1 MPENRADLQSRLIA
15 LPITRVRA
23 QTSRPGTPI
32 FRLQGGPGVTNMD
45 FPDASRFTARHDVV
59 LVGYRGVDG
68 SSRLDCPEV
77 VASREHSRDLLSA
90 ASLASDASAFRSCAT
105 RLRDKGVDLAGYS
118 LPQRV
123 DDLDLARRKLGY
135 RQIDLVSES
144 AGTRTAMIYAWR
156 YPHSIHRS
164 VMIGVNPPG
173 NFLWDAKTTGEQID
187 RYAALCAQATDCRM
201 RTQHLAASVHSAYDH
216 VPSRFWF
223 LPIKKGNVR
232 VAGFFGLFNA
242 TADGGGPLAAPRTLD
257 TLLSLDEGDGAG
269 GAWLLSQFAA
279 LVFPRA
285 QVWGD
290 VAAVARTDA
299 AYGKRFFAAGA
310 DRGSVIGSPG
320 TDLLWAGG
328 GLLDAWPSNPDE
340 NQYSRVR
347 DSNVGTLLIGGQL
360 DFATPPQNATRELL
374 PHLPNGHQV
383 VLPKLGHSDDFWAYE
398 PGASTRLIDGFLDSG
413 RVDTSLYSDNRLE
426 FAASVTHTRIAE
438 IVVSVFLGFAAIV
451 VFSLLWLGRR
461 LRRGAIFGRKSS
473 FVARSLLPLMLGFG
487 GWCLG
492 VLIVLVALPTVPI
505 TDELLAVVSIAPPV
519 ALAVYAGWLRQAAP
533 RSVGV
538 FVALGTAALGAW
550 LGYQVPHGPG
560 LGAVTAVVGAT
571 LAANLGLI
579 VLDIAASARA
589 RAVVPDSTS
598 AETQPSSA

>member
-1 MPENRADLQSRLIA
+1 
-15 LPITRVRA
+15 
-23 QTSRPGTPI
+23 
-32 FRLQGGPGVTNMD
+32 MD

-68 SSRLDCPEV
+68 SSALDCPEV
-77 VASREHSRDLLSA
+77 IASRDHSRDLLSA
-90 ASLASDASAFRSCAT
+90 ASLASDASAYRACAK

-123 DDLDLARRKLGY
+123 DDLELARRTLGY
-135 RQIDLVSES
+135 GQVDLVSES

-156 YPHSIHRS
+156 YPQSVHRS

-173 NFLWDAKTTGEQID
+173 NFLWDAKTTGEQIH
-187 RYAALCAQATDCRM
+187 RYAALCAHANDCRA
-201 RTQHLAASVHSAYDH
+201 RTHDLSASVHSAYDH

-232 VAGFFGLFNA
+232 VAGFFGLINA
-242 TADGGGPLAAPRTLD
+242 TDDGGGPLAAPRTLD

-269 GAWLLSQFAA
+269 GAWLLSVFAA
-279 LVFPRA
+279 LVFPHA

-299 AYGKRFFAAGA
+299 AYGSRFFAAGA

-320 TDLLWAGG
+320 TELLWAGG
-328 GLLDAWPSNPDE
+328 RLLDAWPANPDE
-340 NQYSRVR
+340 NEYSRVR
-347 DSNVGTLLIGGQL
+347 DSNVATLLIGGQL
-360 DFATPPQNATRELL
+360 DSATPPQNATSELL

-383 VLPKLGHSDDFWAYE
+383 VLPKLGHADDFWAYE
-398 PGASTRLIDGFLDSG
+398 PDASTRLIDMFLDTG
-413 RVDTSLYSDNRLE
+413 RVDTSLYTDNRLD
-426 FAASVTHTRIAE
+426 FTSSVTHSRIAE
-438 IVVSVFLGFAAIV
+438 IVVSVFLGSAGLAVLSF
-451 VFSLLWLGRR
+451 LWLARR
-461 LRRGAIFGRKSS
+461 LRRGAMFGQKGS
-473 FVARSLLPLMLGFG
+473 VAVRSLLPLVLGFG

-492 VLIVLVALPTVPI
+492 VLIVLVALPTVPV
-505 TDELLAVVSIAPPV
+505 TDEMLAVVSIAPPV
-519 ALAVYAGWLRQAAP
+519 ALAVYVGWFRPTTLTSVAA
-533 RSVGV
+533 
-538 FVALGTAALGAW
+538 FAALTTAAIGAW

-579 VLDIAASARA
+579 ALDIAAPATADAAVPGPARSEA
-589 RAVVPDSTS
+589 IPRPA
-598 AETQPSSA
+598 